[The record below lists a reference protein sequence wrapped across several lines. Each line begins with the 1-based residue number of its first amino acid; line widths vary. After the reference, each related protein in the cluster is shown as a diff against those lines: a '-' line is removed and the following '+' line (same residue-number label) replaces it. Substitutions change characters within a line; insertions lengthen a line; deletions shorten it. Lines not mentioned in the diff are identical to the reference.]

1 MILIK
6 LTFTNGDNEGKL
18 IFVKSLEPN
27 EFWSA
32 LLEKAYAKHYGS
44 YQALEGGNGAWAL
57 EAFTGGCVETF
68 PLEKEKNCDRI
79 FRHISKAIEKSCLLT
94 ADCFEKC
101 KCYSEMLSESGIE
114 NGKFNEVRTHSWDQ
128 NHQIIW

>member
-6 LTFTNGDNEGKL
+6 LAFTNGDNEGEL

-27 EFWSA
+27 EFWSP

-44 YQALEGGNGAWAL
+44 YKALEGGIGAWAL

-79 FRHISKAIEKSCLLT
+79 FRHISKAIEKKCLLT

-101 KCYSEMLSESGIE
+101 KCENVKCEMRKCESGIE
-114 NGKFNEVRTHSWDQ
+114 PGKFKK
-128 NHQIIW
+128 